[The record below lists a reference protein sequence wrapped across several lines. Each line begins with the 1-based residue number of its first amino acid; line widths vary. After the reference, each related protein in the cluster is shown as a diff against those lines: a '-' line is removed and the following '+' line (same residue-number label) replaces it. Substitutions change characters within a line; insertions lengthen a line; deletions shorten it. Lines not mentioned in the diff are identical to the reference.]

1 MRVQEKRMGPEE
13 IVRGIY
19 IVGGSDISDPKDCSI
34 YLVDVGELILIDTG
48 AGTSVEALAGN
59 IALLG
64 LDPAKITTII
74 LTHCHIDHVGGA
86 HVFKKRYGSRIV
98 MHELDAAVVER
109 GDNRM
114 TAAYWYGVNFA
125 PLGVDI
131 KLTGEER
138 RLSFSD
144 NEVVCL
150 HTPGHTPGSIS
161 VYVDTGGKR
170 VLFGQDIHGPFFAEF
185 GANIAQWQRSMEK
198 LLSLKADILCEGH
211 FGVYRPNEK
220 VAEYIERYLDEYG
233 E

>member
-1 MRVQEKRMGPEE
+1 MNPEE
-13 IVRGIY
+13 IVKGIY

-34 YLVDVGELILIDTG
+34 YLIDAGELILIDTG
-48 AGTSVEALAGN
+48 TGASVGSITGN
-59 IALLG
+59 IERLG

-86 HVFKKRYGSRIV
+86 YAFRKRYGSQIV
-98 MHELDAAVVER
+98 MHKLDAAVVER

-114 TAAYWYGVNFA
+114 TAAHWYGVNFA
-125 PLGVDI
+125 PLAVDV
-131 KLTGEER
+131 KLTGEED
-138 RLSFSD
+138 RLIFSD

-161 VYVDTGGKR
+161 VYIDTGGKR

-220 VAEYIERYLDEYG
+220 VTEYIERYLEEYG